1 MRRGGG
7 SCRVKFKGGKE
18 KREGLQRRK
27 KEKEK
32 KGSFKVVIFI
42 DMFVCPIITH
52 EPLDWEKSIKCG

>member
-1 MRRGGG
+1 MSGNVYG
-7 SCRVKFKGGKE
+7 
-18 KREGLQRRK
+18 REGEERRMIAEERGK
-27 KEKEK
+27 RK

>member
-1 MRRGGG
+1 MIAEERG
-7 SCRVKFKGGKE
+7 
-18 KREGLQRRK
+18 KR
-27 KEKEK
+27 K